1 MSDAN
6 PLMNPPVIPP
16 GPGMTRSPRAPAL
29 AVALGLLALAAAI
42 LTIAYPQPQIRRRLI
57 MFRHKQATP

>member
-1 MSDAN
+1 
-6 PLMNPPVIPP
+6 
-16 GPGMTRSPRAPAL
+16 MTRSPRAPAL

-42 LTIAYPQPQIRRRLI
+42 LTIAYPQPQIRRRLT